1 MLSIP
6 QVGSV
11 LCGLVLLLTVSPA
24 VAQAPNDL
32 THNKTIKGDVT
43 RIEYAYYF
51 VKEQDGREVR
61 MYADNTTQMM
71 GQIKKGDRVLAEVTE
86 QDHALRMRPLP

>member
-11 LCGLVLLLTVSPA
+11 LCGLVLLLTVSQA
-24 VAQAPNDL
+24 AAQAPNDL
-32 THNKTIKGDVT
+32 THNRTIKGDVT

-61 MYADNTTQMM
+61 MHADNTTQMM
-71 GQIKKGDRVLAEVTE
+71 GQIKKGDRVEAEVTE
-86 QDHALRMRPLP
+86 QDHALWMRPLP

>member
-11 LCGLVLLLTVSPA
+11 LCGLVLLMNVSPA

-32 THNKTIKGDVT
+32 THNRTIKGDVT

-61 MYADNTTQMM
+61 MHADNTTQMM